1 MTWLPAA
8 FLVLLLSCVVPAA
21 AATAGDSG
29 NMGAFL
35 DENVPAIIARTG
47 ADGAVVAVVADGMIV
62 SLRGYGFACPDHTV
76 PLDPEQ
82 TLLPIGSLSK
92 PVTWMAVLTL
102 ADEGLLDLHTD
113 VNSYLPVPIVPPA
126 FPEPITLAT
135 LMTHTSGLDEQVTG
149 ILTRDPARLQAPF
162 ASMQER
168 LPARVRPPGETAAYS
183 NAGAALAAAVIESVT
198 GTSFDTIVEE
208 RVFSPL
214 GMETATT
221 RQPLPAGVAGN
232 APGPCLTGGVPAY
245 ATWSASGGMHATG
258 KDLALF
264 LLHHL
269 DSSRRSS
276 TAEMMHAR
284 RFGNDPRLPGVTYGF
299 FERYRNGE
307 RILWHGGDLPGSSSL
322 IAFVPSRGTGIAA
335 VFTGAG
341 STGART
347 ELSEAFFNSAFPS
360 EADTIM
366 HPLPGYRERTGRYA
380 GVYLS
385 TRNPVTGYEKAL
397 VIGGGDQAAV
407 TVISLPSGSIRIGN
421 AEYREV
427 EPGLFAGQNNP
438 GMLVFEEDPAGN
450 VISLF
455 IGDAPQV
462 AWERAPW
469 HRTPVLNY
477 GLLIL
482 FSGAFLAVT
491 GLGAVRSCACSGEG
505 RRQYR
510 RAVLVA
516 IPALLFPVLFFGSIR
531 YAGLLYGPPPLF
543 PLIRLLPALTAVIT
557 AGAGIQLALDS
568 ARGSRDE
575 GWRFSAGVVLLAI
588 TYLGWLWSWELLL
601 PF

>member
-8 FLVLLLSCVVPAA
+8 FLILLLSCVVPAA
-21 AATAGDSG
+21 AAVTTDSD

-35 DENVPAIIARTG
+35 DESVPAMIARTG
-47 ADGAVVAVVADGMIV
+47 ADGAVVVVVADGTIIA
-62 SLRGYGFACPDHTV
+62 LRGYGFACPDQAL
-76 PLDPEQ
+76 PLDPER

-102 ADEGLLDLHTD
+102 ADEGLVDLHTD
-113 VNSYLPVPIVPPA
+113 VNSYLPVPIVPPT
-126 FPEPITLAT
+126 FREPITLAT

-149 ILTRDPARLQAPF
+149 ILTRDLDLLQAPF
-162 ASMQER
+162 SSMQER

-198 GTSFDTIVEE
+198 KTPFDTVVEE
-208 RVFSPL
+208 RIFSPL
-214 GMETATT
+214 GMQTATT
-221 RQPLPAGVAGN
+221 RQPLPAGTAGE
-232 APGPCLTGGVPAY
+232 APGPCLTGGVPVY
-245 ATWSASGGMHATG
+245 ATWSASDGMHATG

-269 DSSRRSS
+269 DDGRRSS
-276 TAEMMHAR
+276 AAEMMHAR
-284 RFGNDPRLPGVTYGF
+284 RFGHDPRLPGITYGF

-322 IAFVPSRGTGIAA
+322 IALIPARGTGIAA

-341 STGART
+341 ATGART
-347 ELSEAFFNSAFPS
+347 ELLETFFDFAYPS
-360 EADTIM
+360 ETDTLIR
-366 HPLPGYRERTGRYA
+366 PLPGYQERSGRYA

-397 VIGGGDQAAV
+397 VIGGGDQAEV
-407 TVISLPSGSIRIGN
+407 TVISLPSGSVRIGS

-491 GLGAVRSCACSGEG
+491 GLGTVRSCACSGKG

-516 IPALLFPVLFFGSIR
+516 IPALLFPALFFGSIR
-531 YAGLLYGPPPLF
+531 YAGLLYGPSPLF
-543 PLIRLLPALTAVIT
+543 PLIRLLPVLTAVVT
-557 AGAGIQLALDS
+557 AGTGVILVFD
-568 ARGSRDE
+568 RRRNRE
-575 GWRFSAGVVLLAI
+575 GWRFTAGVVLLAAL
-588 TYLGWLWSWELLL
+588 YLGWLQGWSLLL